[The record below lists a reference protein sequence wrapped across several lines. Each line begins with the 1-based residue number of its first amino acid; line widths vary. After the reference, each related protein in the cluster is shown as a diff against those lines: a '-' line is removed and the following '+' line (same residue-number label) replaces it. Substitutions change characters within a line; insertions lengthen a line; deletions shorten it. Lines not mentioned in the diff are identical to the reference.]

1 MGKKAGKKWT
11 ILVSVTAVLVVGG
24 SLASYFVFAKA
35 KSASTTTFRK
45 VTAQAGS
52 ISTSVT
58 GSGSVSD
65 STQFSLTAANAGTV
79 DSLPIKQGDTIKAGQ
94 TIAHINS
101 MASVQTV
108 QQKQNQLASAQ
119 TDLAQA
125 KEQLGSLNV
134 TAPVAGKVKSL
145 IASDGDS
152 LSNIKPLGN
161 LAVISTSRSMIVS
174 FTPSQSI
181 KSGQAV
187 TVTASGKTYAGIISS
202 ASAFSGMQGGQQNGN
217 SGSTVAVIASDDPEV
232 DDTATVKLNG
242 TVIGSGSLQLPKS
255 IAISNTGNGTI
266 AHVDV
271 CENEM
276 VSKNQTLFVLGSDS
290 VQQQIE
296 SKEAAVTSAQNDLND
311 AKSSAAKDTITSP
324 INGIVAELDVKNG
337 DSVTG
342 GSTVAVIIDPTTMQT
357 VTSVDELDIAKVKVG
372 QKAVVS
378 LSAIPDKTFS
388 GTVTQVDPIGS
399 SSNGVATYSVTVAIT
414 NSANVKIGMTTNVEI
429 ITESKEN
436 TVVVSSGAI
445 LMKNG
450 TKGYVLPASTLFDSS
465 GKSIHLDDVNTAEL
479 VRQYGKEVTIGLAT
493 TDQDEIVS
501 GVSAGDQL
509 AVPVTVNSEAVKSLS
524 NQSTSNNATYGF
536 SGKSGNYSGMGGN
549 FSGMGGSG
557 RRTAAGGTGN
567 TVTGGSTNNGAGNST
582 TSAAGRST
590 NNGAGNSTTSAAGR
604 STQNAAG

>member
-1 MGKKAGKKWT
+1 MGKKKGKKWT

-65 STQFSLTAANAGTV
+65 SSQLSLTAVNAGTV
-79 DSLPIKQGDTIKAGQ
+79 DSLPVKQGDTVKAGQ

-101 MASVQTV
+101 TASVQTV
-108 QQKQNQLASAQ
+108 EQKQNQLMSAQ
-119 TDLAQA
+119 TDLVQA
-125 KEQLGSLNV
+125 KEQLDSLYV

-161 LAVISTSRSMIVS
+161 LAVISTSRSMTVS
-174 FTPSQSI
+174 FTPSQSV

-187 TVTASGKTYAGIISS
+187 TVTASGKTYAGTISS

-255 IAISNTGNGTI
+255 IAISNMGSGTI
-266 AHVDV
+266 ARVDV

-276 VSKNQTLFVLGSDS
+276 VDKNQTLFVLGSDS

-296 SKEAAVTSAQNDLND
+296 SKEAVVTSAQNDLND
-311 AKSSAAKDTITSP
+311 AKNSAAKDTITSP

-357 VTSVDELDIAKVKVG
+357 VTSVDELDISKVKVG

-414 NSANVKIGMTTNVEI
+414 NPANVKIGMTTNVEI
-429 ITESKEN
+429 VTESKEN
-436 TVVVSSGAI
+436 TVVVSSGAV
-445 LMKNG
+445 LMKDG

-479 VRQYGKEVTIGLAT
+479 VRQYGKEVTIGLST

-524 NQSTSNNATYGF
+524 NQNTSNNATYGF
-536 SGKSGNYSGMGGN
+536 SGKSGN

-567 TVTGGSTNNGAGNST
+567 TVTGGSTNNGVGNST
-582 TSAAGRST
+582 ASAAGRST
-590 NNGAGNSTTSAAGR
+590 NNGAGNSTASAAGR
-604 STQNAAG
+604 STQNATG